1 MRTVQNNRVWRRARC
16 CLGALAAAAPQLRR
30 GHKSEARRN
39 GGVGR
44 LVCVL
49 ERAELGV
56 GRAAHSDVLK
66 FILLLFCFT

>member
-49 ERAELGV
+49 ERAELG
-56 GRAAHSDVLK
+56 GRHILTCCVHDPRG
-66 FILLLFCFT
+66 FIAYT